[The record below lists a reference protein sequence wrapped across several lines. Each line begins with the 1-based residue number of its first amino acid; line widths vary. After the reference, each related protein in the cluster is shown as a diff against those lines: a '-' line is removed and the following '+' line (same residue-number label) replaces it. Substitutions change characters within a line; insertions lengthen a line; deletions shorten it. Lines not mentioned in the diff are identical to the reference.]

1 MVTQETLSRYL
12 FVSHWSNKGMME
24 RGLEAC
30 PLAESSLSLSYEG
43 RRYVDMPY
51 SY

>member
-1 MVTQETLSRYL
+1 MGTQQTLPRYS
-12 FVSHWSNKGMME
+12 FVFHWSNKETME

-30 PLAESSLSLSYEG
+30 PLSELSLSLSYEG
-43 RRYVDMPY
+43 RHHVDMPY